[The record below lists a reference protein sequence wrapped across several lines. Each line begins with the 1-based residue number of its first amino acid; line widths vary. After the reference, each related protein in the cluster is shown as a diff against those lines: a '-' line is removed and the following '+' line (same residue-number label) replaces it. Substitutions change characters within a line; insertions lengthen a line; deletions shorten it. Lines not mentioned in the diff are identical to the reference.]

1 MRRTGIASTLM
12 LLAVLAC
19 AGNETVQPTPGPLD
33 GDWSGVSNGLT
44 AAFRFDQVDDK
55 LQGSGTLSTA
65 NASIP
70 VSIRGSFVDSTVT
83 FAITAAGSQGLTFSG
98 TLTDPD
104 TIDGQL
110 DGSGFNAF
118 LITLQ
123 RD

>member
-1 MRRTGIASTLM
+1 MM
-12 LLAVLAC
+12 LAAALAC
-19 AGNETVQPTPGPLD
+19 SGNETVQPTPGPLD
-33 GDWSGVSNGLT
+33 GDWSGVSSGLT

-55 LQGSGTLSTA
+55 LRGTGTLSTI

-70 VSIRGSFVDSTVT
+70 VNIRGSVVDSTVV
-83 FAITAAGSQGLTFSG
+83 FAITATGSQGLSFSG
-98 TLTDPD
+98 RLTDPD

-118 LITLQ
+118 LITLH

>member
-1 MRRTGIASTLM
+1 MM
-12 LLAVLAC
+12 LAAVLAC
-19 AGNETVQPTPGPLD
+19 SGNETVQPTPGPLD

-44 AAFRFDQVDDK
+44 AAFRFDQVDEK
-55 LQGSGTLSTA
+55 LQGTGTLSTV

-70 VSIRGSFVDSTVT
+70 VNIRGSVVDSTVV
-83 FAITAAGSQGLTFSG
+83 FAITATGSQGLTFSG

-110 DGSGFNAF
+110 DGSGFSAF
-118 LITLQ
+118 LITLH

>member
-1 MRRTGIASTLM
+1 MIRRRIVWSIVLA
-12 LLAVLAC
+12 AVLAC
-19 AGNETVQPTPGPLD
+19 SGNETVQPTPGPLD
-33 GDWSGVSNGLT
+33 GDWSGVSSGLT

-55 LQGSGTLSTA
+55 LQGRGTLSTV

-70 VSIRGSFVDSTVT
+70 VGIRGSFVDSTVT
-83 FAITAAGSQGLTFSG
+83 FAITAAGSQGLTFTG

-118 LITLQ
+118 PLTLH

>member
-1 MRRTGIASTLM
+1 MVLAG
-12 LLAVLAC
+12 LLAC
-19 AGNETVQPTPGPLD
+19 SGNETVQPTPGPLD
-33 GDWSGVSNGLT
+33 GDWIGVSNGLT

-55 LQGSGTLSTA
+55 LQGTGTLSTVS
-65 NASIP
+65 ASIP

-83 FAITAAGSQGLTFSG
+83 FATRSAGSQGPTFSG

-118 LITLQ
+118 LITLH

>member
-1 MRRTGIASTLM
+1 MHRTRIAS
-12 LLAVLAC
+12 AVVLAALVAC
-19 AGNETVQPTPGPLD
+19 SGNETVQPTPGPLD

-44 AAFRFDQVDDK
+44 AAFRFDQADDK
-55 LQGSGTLSTA
+55 LRGSGTLSTV

-70 VSIRGSFVDSTVT
+70 VSIRGSFVDPNIA
-83 FAITAAGSQGLTFSG
+83 FAITAAGSQGLNFSG

-118 LITLQ
+118 FITLH